1 MMKQNLFRT
10 NVLSKRKRHGTATVE
25 LALTLPVLA
34 VLVIGAIEGAS
45 MIFLRQALV
54 QSAYEVV
61 KESVR
66 PDGDKTLALE
76 KGNQVLSFRNIAGT
90 NIDFSPSDVESLDR
104 GTPVTVTVT
113 APSDAKSIIPF
124 GPFQGKTIEV
134 QATMLKE

>member
-1 MMKQNLFRT
+1 MKQNLFRT
-10 NVLSKRKRHGTATVE
+10 NVRSRRKRQGTATVE

-66 PDGDKTLALE
+66 PDGDKALALE

-90 NIDFSPSDVESLDR
+90 NIDISPSDVESLDR
-104 GTPVTVTVT
+104 GTPVTVTVA

-134 QATMLKE
+134 EATMLKE